1 MAERLQKACPCL
13 TCCWNKC
20 FKSKETNF
28 PDSTHSSM
36 GSQDSAARSHKQ
48 INLHYVGLWDFSAR
62 TEEEISFIKGDL
74 FQVSETCG
82 DWLKACKLDSFGR
95 VIGEGFIPYNYVA
108 QREAVEAQSWFFENL
123 SRSEAVKKL
132 MSPTNRTGAFL
143 IRVSEKQGF
152 KYVLSVRNE
161 ESVKH
166 FKIFQNSQGEF
177 HLNTKSK
184 FKKLEDLIEYYKST
198 NLSDGLILTTPC
210 LKQEPVVLPISTTDD
225 WERPREEFTLMRHLG
240 EGNFGEVFEGLWR
253 QQFKVAI
260 KVIKR
265 DFMKEKDFQAEIQI
279 MKTLRHKHIL
289 SLYATCSVGDPYY
302 IITEFMTKGNLLDLM
317 RSAEGSLL
325 QVNDLIDM
333 AYQVADGMEFLESKN
348 YVHRDLAARNI
359 LVGEDYICK
368 VADFGM
374 ARLIKNEFYKSTSCH
389 IPYKWTA
396 PEALQYN
403 RFSTRSDVW
412 SFGILLYEII
422 TCGQIPYAGMD
433 NAEASA
439 EVSRG
444 YRMPQPS
451 NCPNM
456 IYKIMSECW
465 KTEPSKRP
473 TFQKIKKELGQFD
486 D

>member
-1 MAERLQKACPCL
+1 MF
-13 TCCWNKC
+13 
-20 FKSKETNF
+20 FKDKGATFSK
-28 PDSTHSSM
+28 STRSSM
-36 GSQDSAARSHKQ
+36 GTQDLMPRRRSQAS
-48 INLHYVGLWDFSAR
+48 LHYVGLWDFSAR
-62 TEEEISFIKGDL
+62 TEEEMSFIKGDL

-82 DWLKACKLDSFGR
+82 DWLKAHKIDSFGR
-95 VIGEGFIPYNYVA
+95 IIGEGFIPYNYVA
-108 QREAVEAQSWFFENL
+108 KKEAVEAQSWFFETL

-132 MSPTNRTGAFL
+132 MSPTNTTGAFL

-166 FKIFQNSQGEF
+166 FKIFQNSHGEF

-184 FKKLEDLIEYYKST
+184 FKTLEDLIEYYKDT
-198 NLSDGLILTTPC
+198 NLSDGLTLTRPC
-210 LKQEPVVLPISTTDD
+210 LKQEPVVLPISTTDA
-225 WERPREEFTLMRHLG
+225 WERPRDEFTFIRRLG

-260 KVIKR
+260 KVIKQ
-265 DFMKEKDFQAEIQI
+265 DFMKEKDFQAETQI

-289 SLYATCSVGDPYY
+289 SLYATCSVGDPFY
-302 IITEFMTKGNLLDLM
+302 IIMEFMAKGNLLDLV
-317 RSAEGSLL
+317 RGAEGKFLE
-325 QVNDLIDM
+325 VNDLIDM

-348 YVHRDLAARNI
+348 YIHRDLAARNI

-374 ARLIKNEFYKSTSCH
+374 ARIIKDSFYKSTSSY

-403 RFSTRSDVW
+403 YFSTKSDVW

-433 NAEASA
+433 NTEVLA

-444 YRMPQPS
+444 YRMPQPP

-456 IYKIMSECW
+456 IYKIMSDCW

-473 TFQKIKKELGQFD
+473 TFQNIKKQLGQFGKCLEK
-486 D
+486 

>member
-1 MAERLQKACPCL
+1 MF
-13 TCCWNKC
+13 
-20 FKSKETNF
+20 FKDKGATFSK
-28 PDSTHSSM
+28 STRSSM
-36 GSQDSAARSHKQ
+36 GTQDLMPRRRSQAS
-48 INLHYVGLWDFSAR
+48 LHYVGLWDFSAR
-62 TEEEISFIKGDL
+62 TEEEMSFIKGDL

-82 DWLKACKLDSFGR
+82 DWLKAHKIDSFGR
-95 VIGEGFIPYNYVA
+95 IIGEGFIPYNYVA
-108 QREAVEAQSWFFENL
+108 KKEAVEAQSWFFETL

-132 MSPTNRTGAFL
+132 MSPTNTTGAFL
-143 IRVSEKQGF
+143 IR
-152 KYVLSVRNE
+152 
-161 ESVKH
+161 
-166 FKIFQNSQGEF
+166 
-177 HLNTKSK
+177 
-184 FKKLEDLIEYYKST
+184 
-198 NLSDGLILTTPC
+198 
-210 LKQEPVVLPISTTDD
+210 QEPVVLPISTTDA
-225 WERPREEFTLMRHLG
+225 WERPRDEFTFIRRLG

-260 KVIKR
+260 KVIKQ
-265 DFMKEKDFQAEIQI
+265 DFMKEKDFQAETQI

-289 SLYATCSVGDPYY
+289 SLYATCSVGDPFY
-302 IITEFMTKGNLLDLM
+302 IIMEFMAKGNLLDLV
-317 RSAEGSLL
+317 RGAEGKFLE
-325 QVNDLIDM
+325 VNDLIDM

-348 YVHRDLAARNI
+348 YIHRDLAARNI

-374 ARLIKNEFYKSTSCH
+374 ARIIKDSFYKSTSSY

-403 RFSTRSDVW
+403 YFSTKSDVW

-433 NAEASA
+433 NTEVLA

-444 YRMPQPS
+444 YRMPQPP

-456 IYKIMSECW
+456 IYKIMSDCW

-473 TFQKIKKELGQFD
+473 TFQNIKKQLGQFGKYEATGD
-486 D
+486 VH